1 MVICDKEK
9 TMHQFMFLDAIIS
22 ASIFNYGNTHWRIQN
37 SVKHVRWNDFRKR
50 SILDVWQ
57 FSEYAS
63 ETLQL
68 MPSQGPLFQLRLSDR

>member
-22 ASIFNYGNTHWRIQN
+22 ASIVNYGNTHWRIQN

-50 SILDVWQ
+50 SILDV
-57 FSEYAS
+57 
-63 ETLQL
+63 
-68 MPSQGPLFQLRLSDR
+68 